1 MKSLPLSEA
10 KARLSELV
18 EQATRTHERV
28 SITRHGRPA
37 AVLLSADDFEA
48 IEETL
53 HWMSHPA
60 AAELR
65 SGGDEGAGD
74 DTRDDAD
81 LLRTAMA
88 QRLAR
93 GE

>member
-1 MKSLPLSEA
+1 MNSLPLSEA

-48 IEETL
+48 IQETL
-53 HWMSHPA
+53 RWMSHPD

-65 SGGDEGAGD
+65 SVVDEGAGD
-74 DTRDDAD
+74 DTRDDAEF
-81 LLRTAMA
+81 LRGAMA